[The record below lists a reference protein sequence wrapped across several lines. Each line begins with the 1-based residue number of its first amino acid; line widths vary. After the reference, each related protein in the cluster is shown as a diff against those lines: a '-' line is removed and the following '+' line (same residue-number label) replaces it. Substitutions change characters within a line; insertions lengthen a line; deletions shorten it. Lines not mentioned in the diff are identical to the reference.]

1 MENKPMT
8 AKEKAE
14 ELVKKYF
21 DLLTFKSD
29 YKNVKETNSRAY
41 VIFRNMS
48 IECAII
54 SVDELTEENLRM
66 DNANIPDVNTVER
79 LNRRYSFWQEVKS
92 ELEKMK

>member
-1 MENKPMT
+1 MMAIN
-8 AKEKAE
+8 KAE

-29 YKNVKETNSRAY
+29 YKNVKDTNSRAY
-41 VIFRNMS
+41 PIFRTMS

-54 SVDELTEENLRM
+54 CVDEILDLCKKEFDTS
-66 DNANIPDVNTVER
+66 I
-79 LNRRYSFWQEVKS
+79 YSPAEYWISVHQ

>member
-1 MENKPMT
+1 MT
-8 AKEKAE
+8 AKDKAE

-29 YKNVKETNSRAY
+29 YKNVKETNSRAN

-54 SVDELTEENLRM
+54 SVNEILDLCEKEFDTS
-66 DNANIPDVNTVER
+66 I
-79 LNRRYSFWQEVKS
+79 YSPADYWQEVKS
-92 ELEKMK
+92 ELEKLKG

>member
-1 MENKPMT
+1 MAIN
-8 AKEKAE
+8 KAE

-29 YKNVKETNSRAY
+29 YKNVKDTNSRAY
-41 VIFRNMS
+41 PIFRTMS

-54 SVDELTEENLRM
+54 CVDEILDLCKKEFDTS
-66 DNANIPDVNTVER
+66 I
-79 LNRRYSFWQEVKS
+79 YSPAEYWISVHQ

>member
-1 MENKPMT
+1 ME
-8 AKEKAE
+8 AKDKAE

-29 YKNVKETNSRAY
+29 YKNVKDTNSRAY
-41 VIFRNMS
+41 PIFRKMS

-54 SVDELTEENLRM
+54 CVEE
-66 DNANIPDVNTVER
+66 I
-79 LNRRYSFWQEVKS
+79 LNQCKKEFDTSIYSPADYWQEVKQ